1 MVVSLRQPSSAASGL
16 EAVTQLPF
24 GRHIRKDGLEPS
36 PPGRHDAPSLSAAT
50 GLSDRRPHLRAS
62 PQSTTSSTSGRAL
75 RQSARWRHAFI
86 RPHEHDP
93 MRTRQGQFSAAIAL
107 RLSNAENAP
116 KCPPAARRPPP
127 AARER
132 DRPAAEKRYRGL
144 RCTIRSDAARG
155 GVQVPRD
162 APPLTAMPC
171 VSGGTVPPRA
181 EATAFSKAQ
190 ARLGQPGGSHRPFGR
205 DTGSYAGLHSLP
217 LIEAAVAVLGVDNR
231 FLL

>member
-1 MVVSLRQPSSAASGL
+1 MGLSHRRQ
-16 EAVTQLPF
+16 
-24 GRHIRKDGLEPS
+24 
-36 PPGRHDAPSLSAAT
+36 GRHDAPSLSAAT

-116 KCPPAARRPPP
+116 KCPPAAR
-127 AARER
+127 ER

-155 GVQVPRD
+155 GVQLPRD

-190 ARLGQPGGSHRPFGR
+190 ARLGQPGGSHQPFGR